1 MDSALIKIVAMK
13 CRSNSFDNSTSDV
26 PHYRHLLKAHPCQV
40 IQARITFD
48 SICKIELSTLKPIQL
63 QRLSTLKSELISI
76 LTGEDDDHNTCS
88 LKEL

>member
-1 MDSALIKIVAMK
+1 MDSALIKIVPIK
-13 CRSNSFDNSTSDV
+13 CRSNSFDNSTSDI
-26 PHYRHLLKAHPCQV
+26 PHFRHFLKTHPCQV

-63 QRLSTLKSELISI
+63 QRISTLKSELISI
-76 LTGEDDDHNTCS
+76 LTEDHNS